1 MGFRTSTVALPRIA
15 TYDDASHIEAGIKP
29 IRGRSVETKPLGK
42 RSNDSVTIRRDRDKI
57 IIRMYSTDI
66 LAYEKM
72 DDGQT
77 MIRICS
83 GGWASQSTAKVI
95 AHILGTH
102 VCVRGGCIW
111 VSSVGYWYALHH
123 ETGHVLN
130 VTTRGDRHYT
140 PVDYLP
146 PMVTKIDKSGLGE
159 VRKQYKAFKQYM
171 RRMCKA
177 LAGAEGLITDIP
189 ECDTWGY
196 STYQVLTYARYEG
209 EGKPDEATL
218 HNFYTGM
225 VILMNCTA
233 TNGWTRT
240 NGGGYTLVRS
250 TSYKRLYSRLD
261 EYIKHHHHD
270 EVTYKE
276 RFNNSK

>member
-1 MGFRTSTVALPRIA
+1 MAFHTSVDELPVI
-15 TYDDASHIEAGIKP
+15 TTWEQASHYESKIKP

-42 RSNDSVTIRRDRDKI
+42 RSNASVTIRRDREKI
-57 IIRMYSTDI
+57 IIRRYSADI
-66 LAYEKM
+66 LTYEEM

-83 GGWASQSTAKVI
+83 GGWATQSTARVI
-95 AHILGTH
+95 ERILGTP
-102 VCVRGGCIW
+102 VCVRGGSIW
-111 VSSVGYWYALHH
+111 VSFAGYWYALHH
-123 ETGHVLN
+123 ETGYVLN

-189 ECDTWGY
+189 ECDTFAT
-196 STYQVLTYARYEG
+196 SQVLTYVRYEG

-225 VILMNCTA
+225 VILMNSTA
-233 TNGWTRT
+233 TNGWTRP
-240 NGGGYTLVRS
+240 NYGGVYTWVRS
-250 TSYKRLYSRLD
+250 TSYKRLYSRL
-261 EYIKHHHHD
+261 EECIKHHHHD